1 MEFAS
6 VHNRIVRYS
15 ITQAQRRRIC
25 SAIFKVVIGKYS
37 VQTSSNGLIITP
49 HSSANCCCSIDAW
62 GIFLNILLQDAPF
75 LAFRLLIIIDYKIIT
90 YMNVF
95 FACKNTLVIML
106 QLYRLVVVHAES
118 RKAHKLAKSQR
129 CDHEIYTISGQRKR
143 RGGRERHDRVL
154 DAPNIKSRP
163 SKSRTH
169 SKSKRKDTG
178 YSTDTSES
186 STTSVSSVSVAP
198 PPPVKKSHA
207 NKAGQEK
214 SQKSSTKRRGREVVT
229 SNRHKKKKPEK
240 IVVEEGTVTDSNSVS
255 VSEVA
260 VVEVVKEKKNKRKK
274 HQRKA
279 SAGSIDS
286 D

>member
-1 MEFAS
+1 
-6 VHNRIVRYS
+6 
-15 ITQAQRRRIC
+15 
-25 SAIFKVVIGKYS
+25 
-37 VQTSSNGLIITP
+37 
-49 HSSANCCCSIDAW
+49 
-62 GIFLNILLQDAPF
+62 
-75 LAFRLLIIIDYKIIT
+75 
-90 YMNVF
+90 MNVF

-118 RKAHKLAKSQR
+118 RKAHKLAKSHR
-129 CDHEIYTISGQRKR
+129 YDHEIYTISGSRKR
-143 RGGRERHDRVL
+143 RGGRERHDGVS
-154 DAPNIKSRP
+154 NIISRP
-163 SKSRTH
+163 SGGRNP
-169 SKSKRKDTG
+169 SKSTRKETGG

-198 PPPVKKSHA
+198 PPPPVKKSHK
-207 NKAGQEK
+207 NRSGEGK
-214 SQKSSTKRRGREVVT
+214 SQKSSTKRREREVVVT

-240 IVVEEGTVTDSNSVS
+240 VVVEEGPSVTDSVS

-279 SAGSIDS
+279 STGSIDS